1 MKHFVALEFVSFI
14 VFVTFAAVTTYFK
27 LENGQEI

>member
-1 MKHFVALEFVSFI
+1 MKHFVASEFVSFI

-27 LENGQEI
+27 QENGQEI

>member
-27 LENGQEI
+27 QATN